1 MYLKEYCCISFFSWE
16 EWLTIE
22 VKTANTIGSFSYL
35 IIFIIWRLLISKAA
49 VKACH
54 RQAKLAKTIGFYY
67 FLLPSTCS
75 SCILHIYKLLV
86 LHIYTYRHFTVL
98 EIYIVKYIY
107 KYIYI

>member
-75 SCILHIYKLLV
+75 SCILVASVAHI
-86 LHIYTYRHFTVL
+86 HIQTFYSFGD
-98 EIYIVKYIY
+98 IYS
-107 KYIYI
+107 